1 MTYKE
6 KTNDIKKGTKI
17 RTKQLGVSVSGV
29 MMDNLK
35 GNTRLIKTFGSEVG
49 LFDEIGSV
57 YATDII
63 MAVTSDGV
71 WEDVEHTDKQIK
83 SIKMREQFG
92 F

>member
-1 MTYKE
+1 M

-35 GNTRLIKTFGSEVG
+35 GDTRLIKTFGSEVG

-63 MAVTSDGV
+63 MAENSEGIC
-71 WEDVEHTDKQIK
+71 EDVEYTDKQMH
-83 SIKMREQFG
+83 SIQMREQFG

>member
-1 MTYKE
+1 M
-6 KTNDIKKGTKI
+6 KTNDIKKGTEIK
-17 RTKQLGVSVSGV
+17 TKQLGFPVSGI

-35 GNTRLIKTFGSEVG
+35 GNTRMIKTHGSEVG

-63 MAVTSDGV
+63 MAENSEGV
-71 WEDVEHTDKQIK
+71 WEDVEHTDKQLKAIE
-83 SIKMREQFG
+83 MREQFG

>member
-1 MTYKE
+1 M
-6 KTNDIKKGTKI
+6 KTNDIRKGTEIK
-17 RTKQLGVSVSGV
+17 TKQLGVAVSGV

-35 GNTRLIKTFGSEVG
+35 GNTRMIKTHGSEVG

-63 MAVTSDGV
+63 LVKNSNGM
-71 WEDVEHTDKQIK
+71 WEDVEHTDKQTQAE
-83 SIKMREQFG
+83 SFRSAAG

>member
-1 MTYKE
+1 M
-6 KTNDIKKGTKI
+6 KTNDIKKGTNI

-29 MMDNLK
+29 MMDSLK

-63 MAVTSDGV
+63 MAENSEGI
-71 WEDVEHTDKQIK
+71 WEDVEYTDKQRK
-83 SIKMREQFG
+83 SVIMREQFG

>member
-1 MTYKE
+1 M
-6 KTNDIKKGTKI
+6 KTNDIKKGTMI
-17 RTKQLGVSVSGV
+17 RTKQLGSVVNGI

-35 GNTRLIKTFGSEVG
+35 GNTRLIETFGSEVG

-63 MAVTSDGV
+63 AARNSDGD
-71 WEDVEHTDKQIK
+71 WEDVEHTDKQGK
-83 SIKMREQFG
+83 DADFRRLAG

>member
-1 MTYKE
+1 M
-6 KTNDIKKGTKI
+6 KTNDIKKGTEIK
-17 RTKQLGVSVSGV
+17 TKQLGAPVSGV

-35 GNTRLIKTFGSEVG
+35 GNTRMIKTHGSEVG

-63 MAVTSDGV
+63 LVKNSDGN
-71 WEDVEHTDKQIK
+71 WEDVEHTDKQGK
-83 SIKMREQFG
+83 DADFRRLAG

>member
-1 MTYKE
+1 M
-6 KTNDIKKGTKI
+6 KTNDIKKGTMI
-17 RTKQLGVSVSGV
+17 RTKQLGSVVNGI
-29 MMDNLK
+29 MMDNLR
-35 GNTRLIKTFGSEVG
+35 GNTRLIETFGSEVG

-63 MAVTSDGV
+63 AARNSDGD
-71 WEDVEHTDKQIK
+71 WENVEHTDKQIQ

>member
-1 MTYKE
+1 M

-35 GNTRLIKTFGSEVG
+35 GNTRLIKTNGSEVG
-49 LFDEIGSV
+49 MFDEMGSV

-63 MAVTSDGV
+63 AARNSDGD
-71 WEDVEHTDKQIK
+71 WENVEHTDKQAK
-83 SIKMREQFG
+83 AESFRSLAG